1 MTPGFLIQLTFVTLG
16 NQIPWNCIATLVL
29 DFLKTFLKE
38 SKTNFKCFS
47 LDIEKLLS
55 STLSIFIM
63 TRSITIS
70 ITFNTSWKRY
80 FDKHTFFY
88 IFIPLALFIRNSYKE
103 SFQFI
108 TKCNLIQKYDSKN
121 YLRISYNTT
130 VSQNFILLI
139 FASRL
144 IYLPSVFVFI
154 SYSDCN
160 FIHMCLR
167 IQCVCIITNVL

>member
-1 MTPGFLIQLTFVTLG
+1 MTWRNYFRQRY
-16 NQIPWNCIATLVL
+16 Q
-29 DFLKTFLKE
+29 
-38 SKTNFKCFS
+38 FS
-47 LDIEKLLS
+47 SWHVQSQFQLLS
-55 STLSIFIM
+55 
-63 TRSITIS
+63 TRLEKDIS
-70 ITFNTSWKRY
+70 IN
-80 FDKHTFFY
+80 TFFY
-88 IFIPLALFIRNSYKE
+88 IFIFHLHFSFEIHLKSLSNSY
-103 SFQFI
+103 Q
-108 TKCNLIQKYDSKN
+108 TKCILIQKYGSKN

-167 IQCVCIITNVL
+167 IQCVCFNHKCFVDDGMVSKVIKYYRDEKCTPEI

>member
-1 MTPGFLIQLTFVTLG
+1 MTWRNYFRQRY
-16 NQIPWNCIATLVL
+16 Q
-29 DFLKTFLKE
+29 
-38 SKTNFKCFS
+38 FS
-47 LDIEKLLS
+47 SWHVQSQFQLLS
-55 STLSIFIM
+55 
-63 TRSITIS
+63 TRVEKDIS
-70 ITFNTSWKRY
+70 INT
-80 FDKHTFFY
+80 HFF
-88 IFIPLALFIRNSYKE
+88 IHLHFSFEIHIKNHSNLYK
-103 SFQFI
+103 
-108 TKCNLIQKYDSKN
+108 TKCHLIQKYDSKN